1 MKCTVV
7 RFAAAALAGG
17 FTLLQLTGIALIAEG
32 AVSSGDPVLVLPR
45 AVITPVA
52 SAPPGTEAR
61 ATLGCDASLSPT

>member
-32 AVSSGDPVLVLPR
+32 AVSWGDPVLVLPR
-45 AVITPVA
+45 TIITPVA
-52 SAPPGTEAR
+52 SAPRGTEVR
-61 ATLGCDASLSPT
+61 ATRACDASLSPT